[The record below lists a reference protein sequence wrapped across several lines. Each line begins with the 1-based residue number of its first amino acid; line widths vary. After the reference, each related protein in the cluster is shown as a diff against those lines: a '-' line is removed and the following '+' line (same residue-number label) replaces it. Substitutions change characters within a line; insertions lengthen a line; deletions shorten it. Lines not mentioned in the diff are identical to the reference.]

1 MVHTYSSIPLIK
13 LIWKISFNALLTSFD
28 VHQADNAGLS
38 KFLNGYPQKFT
49 FENKHL

>member
-1 MVHTYSSIPLIK
+1 MIHTYSSIRLIQ
-13 LIWKISFNALLTSFD
+13 LICFNALLTSFD
-28 VHQADNAGLS
+28 LHQEDNAGPS